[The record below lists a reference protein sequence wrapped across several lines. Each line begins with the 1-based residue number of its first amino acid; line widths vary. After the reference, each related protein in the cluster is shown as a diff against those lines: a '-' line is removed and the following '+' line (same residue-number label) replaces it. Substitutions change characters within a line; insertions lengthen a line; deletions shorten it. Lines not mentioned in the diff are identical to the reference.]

1 MLSREGCAGRLKRI
15 REWMRKNGC
24 DAFLAVDS
32 RNVYYLEGVLVPRGH
47 PVLLWI
53 EAENTQW
60 LVTDS
65 KTVPAQSETIE
76 FESYSPRRV
85 IDRLWRDAAAL
96 AASRWRGGTAK
107 KLAIE
112 KDAINATALDALQS
126 CFPHSELYDASSDL
140 ADLRRARD
148 PDEVNVLRRIANVTD
163 AGFARAREVVRAGA
177 SEVDLYLEIC
187 SAMVKAAGC
196 PLEVRGD
203 FACGP
208 RSLKE
213 GGAPINRRLESGDLC
228 VFDLSPI
235 GWGYQADLCRTIAVG
250 EPSTVQLQ
258 GYELVC
264 EAIRIAESR
273 LQPGHSATEVY
284 QAVRYFLDQHLLSA
298 VTFWHHLGHGIGM
311 GGHENPRLVPESDQ
325 VLRVGDVISIEP
337 GIYNPKLQGGLRI
350 ENTYWL
356 APHGLVQLNSHPTH
370 LMAS

>member
-1 MLSREGCAGRLKRI
+1 MLSREGCAGRLERI
-15 REWMRKNGC
+15 REWMQKNGC
-24 DAFLAVDS
+24 GAFLAVDS

-65 KTVPAQSETIE
+65 KTVPAQSEIIE

-85 IDRLWRDAAAL
+85 IDLLWRDAAAL

-107 KLAIE
+107 KIAIE
-112 KDAINATALDALQS
+112 KDAANVTVLDALVR

-148 PDEVNVLRRIANVTD
+148 PDEVDVLRRIANVTD
-163 AGFARAREVVRAGA
+163 AGFARAREVVR
-177 SEVDLYLEIC
+177 
-187 SAMVKAAGC
+187 
-196 PLEVRGD
+196 GD

-208 RSLKE
+208 RSLKQ
-213 GGAPINRRLESGDLC
+213 GGVPIDRRLESGDLC
-228 VFDLSPI
+228 VFDLSPM

-250 EPSTVQLQ
+250 EPSAVQLQ

-264 EAIRIAESR
+264 EALRIAESH
-273 LQPGHSATEVY
+273 LQPGHSASAVY
-284 QAVRYFLDQHLLSA
+284 QAVRYFLDQHSLSA
-298 VTFWHHLGHGIGM
+298 GTFWHHLGHGIGM
-311 GGHENPRLVPESDQ
+311 GGHENPRFVPESDQ
-325 VLRVGDVISIEP
+325 VVRVGDVISIEP

-356 APHGLVQLNSHPTH
+356 APHGLVQLNSHPTY